1 MMIPSA
7 RGSTSRYQ
15 LNWLAP
21 TQTQPQVLHTEEE
34 IVEEGSQ
41 KENTPASNKNKN
53 EDVARTRSSSPQA
66 SSTKLVNVK
75 GPHADSLSHPDSCTA
90 SGIGKANVPKS
101 VSFQS
106 PRSAKLV
113 QPLLQPTKSLP
124 VAPSR
129 RQRSPSICSQD
140 SFGGAVSQDPA
151 AKYIAH
157 ATQIFDV
164 PLSDLGRTTTTDLA
178 MDHSS
183 TSQEDDDSWMNKIRR
198 AYEQSKASEA
208 SGSVLVPGTPSHSSG
223 SEGSFQSTSVPHPDA
238 SQLLNDGEALRS
250 IDASLNLITSRLM

>member
-1 MMIPSA
+1 M
-7 RGSTSRYQ
+7 
-15 LNWLAP
+15 
-21 TQTQPQVLHTEEE
+21 
-34 IVEEGSQ
+34 
-41 KENTPASNKNKN
+41 
-53 EDVARTRSSSPQA
+53 
-66 SSTKLVNVK
+66 
-75 GPHADSLSHPDSCTA
+75 
-90 SGIGKANVPKS
+90 
-101 VSFQS
+101 
-106 PRSAKLV
+106 
-113 QPLLQPTKSLP
+113 
-124 VAPSR
+124 APSR
-129 RQRSPSICSQD
+129 RQRSSSNCSQD

-151 AKYIAH
+151 AKYIAQ

-238 SQLLNDGEALRS
+238 SQLLNDGEALCL
-250 IDASLNLITSRLM
+250 IDVSPNLITSRLM